1 MFGKRKG
8 SLFAQS
14 SLLTQLFFSFFL
26 NLKSTCQEENMLYG
40 MLWAPPLIDTYP
52 PPKKKKTLYKCIKI
66 LSTSVEIMCVCYGG
80 DFESNNLKKNN
91 KNILL
96 CYFCNNDDIIY

>member
-1 MFGKRKG
+1 
-8 SLFAQS
+8 
-14 SLLTQLFFSFFL
+14 
-26 NLKSTCQEENMLYG
+26 MLYG

-52 PPKKKKTLYKCIKI
+52 PPPTPPKTLYECIKS

-80 DFESNNLKKNN
+80 YFESNNFKKNN